1 MDYFLIEQY
10 KKAQNYVDFSI
21 DFFTKKKIWTEEEP
35 LFFSCENGAEKV
47 YLPFLDCGVCAVSK
61 EMKKVFDTY
70 QKGII
75 SRPMILTDA
84 ESKWSEV
91 FYCIKLKEIDCLGN
105 STIYLKNEVQKIYL
119 DTTKIGYNKVFHIKN
134 IPYRHIVADLEVV
147 EALLRKNITA
157 FDAVKLAQEGC
168 EIT

>member
-1 MDYFLIEQY
+1 MQTQYRAGFFQVIVGNLLCMPGRFAIIFL
-10 KKAQNYVDFSI
+10 
-21 DFFTKKKIWTEEEP
+21 KI
-35 LFFSCENGAEKV
+35 K
-47 YLPFLDCGVCAVSK
+47 
-61 EMKKVFDTY
+61 
-70 QKGII
+70 
-75 SRPMILTDA
+75 
-84 ESKWSEV
+84 KWSEV

-105 STIYLKNEVQKIYL
+105 STIYRKNEVQKIYL

-134 IPYRHIVADLEVV
+134 IPYGHIVADLEVV